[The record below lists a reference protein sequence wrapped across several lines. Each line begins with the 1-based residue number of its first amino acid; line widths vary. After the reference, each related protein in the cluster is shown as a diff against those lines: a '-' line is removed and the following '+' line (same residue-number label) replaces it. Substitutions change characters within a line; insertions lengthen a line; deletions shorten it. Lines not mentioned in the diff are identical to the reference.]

1 MRILIVGGSAF
12 VGRAITH
19 AAVAHGHEVAVINR
33 GVTESDLPAGVERLV
48 GDRAVDLAALRA
60 RTFDATV
67 DCVAYRPRDVE
78 VLFDA
83 LGERGGQH
91 LQISSISA
99 YAEPDAPGAT
109 EDSAELW
116 SDVGLD
122 LDGPVTGET
131 YGPLKAACE
140 RAARER
146 FGDDATIVRPT
157 YVIGGHDA
165 TLRFPYWVQRARR
178 GGRVAVPGPRE
189 SAMQWI
195 DARDLATF
203 VVHLLDTRTTG
214 AFHAAGPSS
223 ATTFTAMVERVVHH
237 VAPDDA
243 TVEVVDASRVLDAGL
258 AAKFPLWS
266 GLVSANALAVDNTK
280 GVANGLVLRPLEES
294 VDDVLTWWGDDP
306 WPAHWL
312 SADEERALLA

>member
-33 GVTESDLPAGVERLV
+33 GVTKSDLPASVERLV

-83 LGERGGQH
+83 LGERGGH
-91 LQISSISA
+91 RLQISSVSA
-99 YAEPDAPGAT
+99 YAEPGSPGAS

-157 YVIGGHDA
+157 YVIGGHD
-165 TLRFPYWVQRARR
+165 TTRRFPYWVQRARR
-178 GGRVAVPGPRE
+178 GGRGAVPGPRE

-203 VVHLLDTRTTG
+203 VVHLLDTRTPG
-214 AFHAAGPSS
+214 AFHA
-223 ATTFTAMVERVVHH
+223 
-237 VAPDDA
+237 
-243 TVEVVDASRVLDAGL
+243 AGL

-266 GLVSANALAVDNTK
+266 GLVSANALAVDSTK